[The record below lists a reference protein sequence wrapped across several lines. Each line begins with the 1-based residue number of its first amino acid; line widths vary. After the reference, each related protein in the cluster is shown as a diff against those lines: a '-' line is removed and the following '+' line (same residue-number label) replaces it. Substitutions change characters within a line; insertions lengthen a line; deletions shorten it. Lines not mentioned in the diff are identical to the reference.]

1 VSETLSTYNELIA
14 KLDEFIRKFY
24 KNQLIKGGIYSLA
37 LLLSYFIFTV
47 LIDYIGEFE
56 TTLRTVLFYGLL
68 LVSGGTIVRFL
79 LIPGAK
85 LFNLGEGLS
94 HDEAAKIIGSHFASV
109 QDKLL
114 NVLQLKQLTDN
125 SSSELLYAS
134 IDQKVM
140 EINPVPF
147 ASAIDFSEN
156 RQYFKF
162 ALLPI
167 IVLFLLFFVAPN
179 VLRQGTYRL
188 VNHTQH
194 FAPAAPFVF
203 IVTNE
208 NLKAIKGDNYTI
220 SVAVEGEELPNNAFI
235 EMNASRFRLKKISKT
250 EFSYTIKN
258 IQEKTEF
265 RLIADGFY
273 SARQEIMVDPKP
285 LLLGFNINLNYP
297 GYIRREN
304 QSLNNTGDMVVPE
317 GTEVIW
323 TFTTKDVDKLRLSFA
338 DRSFVLDKST
348 EAKYKFAERFRKSN
362 NYFVSTSNE
371 FINGKDSVMYSINV
385 VPDQYPS
392 IEVEER
398 VDSLSSKRIYFRGNI
413 GDDYGLNRVTFNYK
427 FSKSDSVALKELVTE
442 EILVNKTTKDGFFH
456 YWDVSNLSVSPGDQI
471 DYYFEV
477 WDNDGINGSKS
488 TKSTKM
494 IFKAPTKDEL
504 AEQTEKSSEKIKKKL
519 EESLTD
525 AKELQEDLE
534 KFQKKLMEKKEL
546 SWEDK
551 KQLEELLEKQ
561 KELEK
566 NIEQAKQENQQ
577 MQNEQSDYQEQEERI
592 VEKQKQVQELFE
604 QVMTDEMK
612 EMFKEL
618 ETMLEKLMKDEL
630 QEMLQE
636 MKLSNKDIEK
646 ELDRTLETFKQ
657 MEFELKLEETIEKL
671 DELAK
676 EQKELAEET
685 KKKDS
690 DKDALKEK
698 QEEIKEKFGELQNEL
713 DDLAEKN
720 DDLENPHSM
729 PDTDQEEQEAQS
741 QMEESTEEL
750 ENGKQKKASQSQ
762 QSAGDEMQKMSEK
775 LQGMQEEME
784 EEQAEDLEALR
795 QLRDNLISLSFDQE
809 KLMEEVKFVKNHSP
823 YYVELIQRQKKLS
836 DDAKMIE
843 DSLFALSKRQPKIQ
857 SVVNRE
863 MSQINENID
872 KSIDL
877 LSNHN
882 PPKRFNQYITEA
894 AGREQYIMTSL
905 NNLALMLDE
914 AIQQMQQQMSEQKF
928 GDKSCSK
935 PGNSSRPKPG
945 SMKKQ
950 QQGLSKQMEQLKKE
964 MEEGKKPGKKSNGS
978 SPGGGMSKK
987 LAELAAQQEALRNEV
1002 QKMAE
1007 KIGEQNEN
1015 ESEGEGKGGKGNLEK
1030 LAEMMEENEKDI
1042 VNKNITQETLRRQRD
1057 IMTRLL
1063 EHEKAEQERE
1073 FDEKR
1078 ESQES
1083 KSQEISNP
1091 SQIFEYTNL
1100 KQKEAELLRT
1110 VPPTMNSFYKR
1121 KVNEYFNQVQQ

>member
-1 VSETLSTYNELIA
+1 MSNTLSTYNELIA
-14 KLDEFIRKFY
+14 KLDEFIRRFY
-24 KNQLIKGGIYSLA
+24 KNQLIKGVIYSLA
-37 LLLSYFIFTV
+37 LLLSYFLLTV

-56 TTLRTVLFYGLL
+56 TTLRTGLFYGLL
-68 LVSGGTIVRFL
+68 LVSGLTIVKFL
-79 LIPGAK
+79 VLPGAK
-85 LFNLGEGLS
+85 LFNMSEGLS
-94 HDEAAKIIGSHFASV
+94 HDEAAKIIGSHFTSV

-125 SSSELLYAS
+125 SNSALLYAS

-140 EINPVPF
+140 EINPIPF

-156 RQYFKF
+156 RKYFKF
-162 ALLPI
+162 ALPPI
-167 IVLFLLFFVAPN
+167 VVFFLLFFVAPN

-203 IVTNE
+203 IVTNK

-220 SVAVEGEELPNNAFI
+220 SIAVEGEELPNNAFI
-235 EMNASRFRLKKISKT
+235 EMNGSRFRLKKISKT

-265 RLIADGFY
+265 RLVADGFY

-285 LLLGFNINLNYP
+285 LLLGFNVKLNYP
-297 GYIRREN
+297 GYIGREN

-317 GTEVIW
+317 GTEVVW
-323 TFTTKDVDKLRLSFA
+323 TFTTKDANKLRMSFA
-338 DRSFVLDKST
+338 DTSFVLDQSK
-348 EAKYKFAERFRKSN
+348 EATYKYAERFRKSN

-371 FINGKDSVMYSINV
+371 FMNGKDSVMYSISV

-392 IEVEER
+392 IEAEEQ

-413 GDDYGLNRVTFNYK
+413 EDDYGLKRLTFNYK
-427 FSKSDSVALKELVTE
+427 FSKSDSAAQNDLVTQ
-442 EILVNKTTKDGFFH
+442 EILINRNIKDHFFH
-456 YWDVSNLSVSPGDQI
+456 YWDISNLSVSAGDQI

-519 EESLTD
+519 EESLTE

-577 MQNEQSDYQEQEERI
+577 LQNEQSDYQEQEERI

-612 EMFKEL
+612 EMFEEL
-618 ETMLEKLMKDEL
+618 EKMLEKLKKDEL

-636 MKLSNKDIEK
+636 VKLSNKDIEK

-657 MEFELKLEETIEKL
+657 MEFELKLEETIKQL

-676 EQKELAEET
+676 DQKELAEET
-685 KKKDS
+685 KDKDS
-690 DKDALKEK
+690 DKDELKEK
-698 QEEIKEKFGELQNEL
+698 QEEIKEKFEELQKEL
-713 DDLAEKN
+713 DDLSEKN
-720 DDLENPHSM
+720 DDLENSHEM
-729 PDTDQEEQEAQS
+729 PDTDQEEQEAQK
-741 QMEESTEEL
+741 QMEESSGEL
-750 ENGKQKKASQSQ
+750 ENGKKKKASQSQ

-784 EEQAEDLEALR
+784 EEQAEDLDALR

-809 KLMEEVKFVKNHSP
+809 KLMEEVKSVKNHSP

-928 GDKSCSK
+928 GNKSCSK
-935 PGNSSRPKPG
+935 PGNSSQPKPG

-950 QQGLSKQMEQLKKE
+950 QQSLSKQMQQLKKE
-964 MEEGKKPGKKSNGS
+964 LEEGKKPGKKPNGS

-987 LAELAAQQEALRNEV
+987 LSELAAQQEALRNEV

-1007 KIGEQNEN
+1007 KIGKQSEN
-1015 ESEGEGKGGKGNLEK
+1015 EVDGEKKGGKGNLEK

-1042 VNKNITQETLRRQRD
+1042 VNKNITQETIRRQRE

-1063 EHEKAEQERE
+1063 EHEKAEHERE

-1078 ESQES
+1078 ESQEA
-1083 KSQEISNP
+1083 KSQKISNP
-1091 SQIFEYTNL
+1091 SEIFEYNNL

-1110 VPPTMNSFYKR
+1110 VPPTMNSFYKD
-1121 KVNEYFNQVQQ
+1121 KVNEYFNQVE